1 MERGLPLT
9 DETQAADLWQTDLSE
24 IFERPHMRLEE
35 VDESLRTLNAAREDL
50 EVYRNYFYVLAHLE
64 FDEAAAFK
72 HWEEFRKYHAKFE
85 EDLGYPIDTRITTLS
100 YFMNENRQLEN
111 PKIIEMKV
119 FQRTQEKV
127 VLDDLT
133 SLFNFRYF
141 KQRIQ
146 AEMEGAASRSEQLSL
161 LIIDIDNFKHINDDY
176 GHLTGDGILRQI
188 GKLIQAETSAHGPA
202 FRYGGEEFTVIV
214 PRVDKQQAYDLA
226 NKLCERIS
234 EHEFLNEN
242 STPRHKMSVT
252 ASLGVA
258 TYPQDCDDSQ
268 LLIGN
273 ADKALY
279 NAKGSGKNIVCLFSE
294 NQRRFKRLST
304 SIRGELANFSQSTT
318 SIRTL
323 NVSRGGIRFICG
335 DDLPRE
341 AIVKVR
347 LALEAKKEPIV
358 LLCRIINKDSDVDS
372 FVYGTEIASISTRD
386 RSRFNRL
393 VDSLTG
399 T

>member
-1 MERGLPLT
+1 M
-9 DETQAADLWQTDLSE
+9 TQEKQADDLWQAELSA
-24 IFERPHMRLEE
+24 IFEIPHMRLEDVE
-35 VDESLRTLNAAREDL
+35 KSLRALNEAREDL
-50 EVYRNYFYVLAHLE
+50 EVYRNYFYLLAHLE
-64 FDEAAAFK
+64 FEEADAVR
-72 HWEEFRKYHAKFE
+72 HWEEFKKYHLKFE
-85 EDLGYPIDTRITTLS
+85 ETLGYPIDTRVSTLS
-100 YFMNENRQLEN
+100 YFINENKQLEN
-111 PKIIEMKV
+111 PRIIEMKV

-127 VLDDLT
+127 IQDDLT

-146 AEMEGAASRSEQLSL
+146 AEMEGAAHRGEELSL
-161 LIIDIDNFKHINDDY
+161 LIIDIDDFKHINDDY

-188 GKLIQAETSAHGPA
+188 GQLIQLETSAHGSA
-202 FRYGGEEFTVIV
+202 FRYGGEEFAVIA
-214 PRVDKQQAYDLA
+214 PRLGKQDAYDVA
-226 NKLCERIS
+226 NRLCERIS
-234 EHEFLNEN
+234 EHEFVNEN
-242 STPRHKMSVT
+242 STPRQKMSVT
-252 ASLGVA
+252 ASIGVA

-279 NAKGSGKNIVCLFSE
+279 NAKGSGKNIACLFSE
-294 NQRRFKRLST
+294 NQRRFKRLSA
-304 SIRGELANFSQSTT
+304 SIKGELANFAKSTT

-323 NVSRGGIRFICG
+323 NVSKGGIRFICG

-347 LALEAKKEPIV
+347 LEVPPEREPV
-358 LLCRIINKDSDVDS
+358 TLLCRIINKNSDVDS

-399 T
+399 G

>member
-1 MERGLPLT
+1 LT
-9 DETQAADLWQTDLSE
+9 DEKQADDVWQRALSE
-24 IFERPHMRLEE
+24 IFERPHMRLDE
-35 VDESLRTLNAAREDL
+35 VEESLRALNAAREDL
-50 EVYRNYFYVLAHLE
+50 EVYRNYFYLLAHLE
-64 FDEAAAFK
+64 FHEADAIK
-72 HWEEFRKYHAKFE
+72 HWEGFKRYHLEFEK
-85 EDLGYPIDTRITTLS
+85 DLGRPIDTRVTTLS
-100 YFMNENRQLEN
+100 YFIDENKQLEN

-127 VLDDLT
+127 ILDDLT

-146 AEMEGAASRSEQLSL
+146 AEMEGALHRGEELSL
-161 LIIDIDNFKHINDDY
+161 LIIDIDDFKHVNDAY

-188 GKLIQAETSAHGPA
+188 GQLIQVETSAYGSA
-202 FRYGGEEFTVIV
+202 FRYGGEEFAVIA
-214 PRVDKQQAYDLA
+214 PRLGKQEAHEVA
-226 NKLCERIS
+226 NRLCEKIS
-234 EHEFLNEN
+234 EHEFVNEN
-242 STPRHKMSVT
+242 SNPRHKMSVT

-294 NQRRFKRLST
+294 NQRRFKRLT
-304 SIRGELANFSQSTT
+304 ASIPGELANFSQSTT

-335 DDLPRE
+335 KDLPRQ
-341 AIVKVR
+341 AIVKVK
-347 LALEAKKEPIV
+347 LEVEAQKDPV
-358 LLCRIINKDSDVDS
+358 TLLCRIINKNSDVDS
-372 FVYGTEIASISTRD
+372 FVYGTEIASIGTRD
-386 RSRFNRL
+386 RTRFNRL

-399 T
+399 G